1 MKHKQTKCLNP
12 YLNMHSN
19 VSAPPFMLRVERKC
33 EQAHIPHTLTLLEGA
48 AYNKCPF
55 HAFVVG
61 NRKEILIEYW

>member
-1 MKHKQTKCLNP
+1 
-12 YLNMHSN
+12 MHSN

-61 NRKEILIEYW
+61 NRKENHNRMLVIIG